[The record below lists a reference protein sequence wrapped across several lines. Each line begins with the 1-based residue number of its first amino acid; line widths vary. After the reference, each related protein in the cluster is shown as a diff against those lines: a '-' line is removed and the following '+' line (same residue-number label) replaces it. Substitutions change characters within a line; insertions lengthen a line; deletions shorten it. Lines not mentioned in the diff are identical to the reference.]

1 MKGVRNIL
9 PSLLFL
15 ILALP
20 AHADGDLDTKG
31 LMEMCSSK
39 DATLGGIC
47 IGYIQ
52 GVKDSIDMSRY
63 TRNLPLCVPDSITLG
78 QLFGFV
84 TKYMNKHP
92 EHSAIPAAAT
102 VTLALSDTF
111 NCTKEQ

>member
-20 AHADGDLDTKG
+20 AHADGGLDTKG

-47 IGYIQ
+47 VGYIQ
-52 GVKDSIDMSRY
+52 GVKDSIDMTRF
-63 TRNLPLCVPDSITLG
+63 TRNLPQCVPGSITLG

-84 TKYMNKHP
+84 TTYMNKHP
-92 EHSAIPAAAT
+92 EHSAFPAAAT
-102 VTLALSDTF
+102 VTLALVDTF